1 LIEFFSAIGGLQNSM
16 AVLFS
21 GGFFSLIGGIL
32 KSYLFRKWSFTLPQ
46 FSTVSISI
54 IVLFLV

>member
-1 LIEFFSAIGGLQNSM
+1 M